1 MTWKHSI
8 WIVYKLALW
17 VVPAALVFIFWAD
30 ASKQTRARSLNSG
43 RIEFSPNKW
52 AFWVWPLLVVFLLYA
67 ATVQVK
73 HSHWNLLDLVG
84 ALGCIIVA
92 VMIILPFPATLVV
105 APDGLEQVSWL
116 WKNKHILWT
125 DIVEINTGEKS
136 RTVTITGVDGTK
148 IVHSRQLADR
158 PRLLLELKRHCG
170 ENLPP
175 DFPKEPI
182 DRMNKD

>member
-8 WIVYKLALW
+8 WIAYKLALW
-17 VVPAALVFIFWAD
+17 VVPAVLLIAFWAD
-30 ASKQTRARSLNSG
+30 ANKETKARNLNSG
-43 RIEFSPNKW
+43 RIEFSPNKR
-52 AFWVWPLLVVFLLYA
+52 ASWVWPLLVIFLIYA

-84 ALGCIIVA
+84 TLGFIIVA
-92 VMIILPFPATLVV
+92 VMIIPPFPATLVV
-105 APDGLEQVSWL
+105 TTDGLEQVSWL

-136 RTVTITGVDGTK
+136 PTVTITGADGTK
-148 IVHSRQLADR
+148 IVHSRMLADR
-158 PRLLLELKRHCG
+158 PRLLLELERHCG

-175 DFPKEPI
+175 DFPRESITGIK
-182 DRMNKD
+182 